1 MKTSDFSRADVRAQ
15 GRRFT
20 VSASR
25 RSRVRIAVA
34 VTAALSTAFA
44 GLPAASAGPDDGKII
59 LTERHIDSPYV
70 VSKDGQFDAR
80 TKYNQI
86 IDGDYQ
92 STTAAFADSALWIG
106 KGWDDE
112 VKTRSKY
119 QITLPDNGDFAFIG
133 EPGETYVQAPSGAT
147 GSNHKP
153 IWYGFGAESDLDVDN
168 VQNGRVALDLISVD
182 GPGDMEQYNYNPN
195 DVFNLARVV
204 GTTQSS
210 SHSISIKPA
219 EHTHLNTL
227 FTKPGRYELQYR
239 VSSRTNDGKFV
250 TSEPRTQVIQ
260 VGGQRPLDTPTES
273 LEDRFNKA
281 PQGDTAAAN
290 YRLTIAPKSEP
301 KADGDDKLSTITF
314 DAGKEGLNGTVTL
327 FVDGYFLT
335 DLAVENGKATWD
347 ELLSP
352 KQSNIQAVF
361 TPDTV
366 VTGESTV
373 QGAGEGAAAVAGAAA
388 PRWISAP
395 LAYSAGE
402 SKETTSAQHA
412 DALPKGNNKRDL
424 RTPEPGTQLASK
436 DVDVRYVSG
445 DGLTDTYYVEAKDP
459 NFQGAFTGGVY
470 NTMKDTEG
478 GYADLPLE
486 GAIVNGKGFVTIDKT
501 YAPREGVLFANIIPH
516 PGYGLS
522 NARGA
527 VAEKF
532 VRGETY
538 EGTVQFGDQP
548 GIADGAPGA
557 SDGVGEQPPA
567 EKPSE
572 SPDVPMDPQTPES
585 PETPKTPGVPENP
598 GAPDGP
604 ALSQQGR
611 GMCVDKHLLD
621 RGHVDI
627 LAKHKGDGFDISL
640 KDDTRLIDKKSV
652 ERPLNDVALVVGD
665 NTKETRRAAHQGA
678 EFDFLGKQDD
688 GFYHLPQTQRPG
700 VIWPGYNTE
709 AINFDEIDGE
719 VSLNLQPRDV
729 PEDATWG
736 TFIDGRL
743 GEAPTVLSDSTKN
756 DHSIE
761 SSFASHT
768 HIHWGFS
775 KPGVYTFDAN
785 YSAKGK
791 DGREMKSE
799 SQEFVITVGNE
810 ALETCKAQKP
820 AAEQESK
827 PEGRPAEPEPAPGKP
842 DGELKPQGPKPVE
855 PEAPKQPEESTKPEA
870 PKDPDAP
877 KDPKPS
883 QPEKPGNGKQPDAP
897 KKPENPAKPQP
908 PKQPEKPEKP
918 GAPESGK
925 KPEAPKDPGKQSAP
939 GSPSPKGFFS
949 NFNPVHLLAPVLGI
963 VFIAR
968 MVALFFELQPQV
980 ANFFAQNM
988 PGLPKW
994 GK

>member
-1 MKTSDFSRADVRAQ
+1 MGFNKKGLLVKTLDFPRADVRAQ

-20 VSASR
+20 VSGSH
-25 RSRVRIAVA
+25 RSRIRIAVA
-34 VTAALSTAFA
+34 VTATLSAAFA
-44 GLPAASAGPDDGKII
+44 GLPVASAGPDDGKLI

-86 IDGDYQ
+86 IDGDYEA
-92 STTAAFADSALWIG
+92 TTAAFADSALWIG

-112 VKTRSKY
+112 AKTRPKY
-119 QITLPDNGDFAFIG
+119 QITLPENGDFAFIG

-168 VQNGRVALDLISVD
+168 VHNGRVALDLISVD

-204 GTTQSS
+204 GTTESS

-227 FTKPGRYELQYR
+227 FTKPGRYELTYR

-260 VGGQRPLDTPTES
+260 VGGQRPLDAPTES

-281 PQGDTAAAN
+281 PQGDAAPAN
-290 YRLTIAPKSEP
+290 YRLSIAPKAEP
-301 KADGDDKLSTITF
+301 KAGGDDKLSTITF

-366 VTGESTV
+366 VAGESTV
-373 QGAGEGAAAVAGAAA
+373 QSAGVSAAAVAGAAA

-395 LAYSAGE
+395 LPYSAGE

-459 NFQGAFTGGVY
+459 TFQGAFTGGVY
-470 NTMKDTEG
+470 STMKDTEG

-486 GAIVNGKGFVTIDKT
+486 GAIVNGKGLVTIDKT
-501 YAPREGVLFANIIPH
+501 YAPREGVLFMNVIPH
-516 PGYGLS
+516 PGYGLA

-527 VAEKF
+527 ITEKF
-532 VRGETY
+532 IRGNSY
-538 EGTVQFGDQP
+538 EGTVHLGDHP
-548 GIADGAPGA
+548 GASESVPGA
-557 SDGVGEQPPA
+557 SDDAGQQAPVD
-567 EKPSE
+567 KPSE
-572 SPDVPMDPQTPES
+572 VPETSEKPEDSVNPES
-585 PETPKTPGVPENP
+585 PEGS
-598 GAPDGP
+598 AP
-604 ALSQQGR
+604 LQHGR
-611 GMCVDKHLLD
+611 GMCVDKKLLD

-627 LAKHKGDGFDISL
+627 LAKHNADGFEISL

-652 ERPLNDVALVVGD
+652 ERSLNDVALVVGD
-665 NTKETRRAAHQGA
+665 NTKQTRRAAHQGA

-688 GFYHLPQTQRPG
+688 GFYHLPQSQRPG

-709 AINFDEIDGE
+709 AIDFNKIDGE
-719 VSLNLQPRDV
+719 VWLNLQPRDV
-729 PEDATWG
+729 PEGATWG
-736 TFIDGRL
+736 TFIDGQL
-743 GEAPTVLSDSTKN
+743 GDLPTVLSDSTKN

-775 KPGVYTFDAN
+775 KPGVYIFDAN
-785 YSAKGK
+785 YSAKSKEGH
-791 DGREMKSE
+791 EWQSE
-799 SQEFVITVGNE
+799 SQELVLTVGDD
-810 ALETCKAQKP
+810 ALETCKMPKSG
-820 AAEQESK
+820 AEQEPKQPEDSTPEAGQENKPEDGPTAPGPGK
-827 PEGRPAEPEPAPGKP
+827 PEGELEAPGTS
-842 DGELKPQGPKPVE
+842 G
-855 PEAPKQPEESTKPEA
+855 APKQPEDSIKPETPKDPEA
-870 PKDPDAP
+870 PKEPETQR
-877 KDPKPS
+877 DPKPS
-883 QPEKPGNGKQPDAP
+883 QPEKPGNGKQPDS
-897 KKPENPAKPQP
+897 QS
-908 PKQPEKPEKP
+908 KP
-918 GAPESGK
+918 GGWSL
-925 KPEAPKDPGKQSAP
+925 QN
-939 GSPSPKGFFS
+939 FFA

-963 VFIAR
+963 VFIVR
-968 MVALFFELQPQV
+968 MIALFFELQPQV
-980 ANFFAQNM
+980 ANYFAHHL
-988 PGLPKW
+988 PGLPRW
-994 GK
+994 GSNGN

>member
-15 GRRFT
+15 GRRLT
-20 VSASR
+20 VPGSR
-25 RSRVRIAVA
+25 RSRIRIAVA

-44 GLPAASAGPDDGKII
+44 GLPAAQAGPDDGKLI

-86 IDGDYQ
+86 VDGDYEA
-92 STTAAFADSALWIG
+92 TTAAFADSALWIG

-112 VKTRSKY
+112 AKTKPKY

-153 IWYGFGAESDLDVDN
+153 IWYGFGAESGLDVSN
-168 VQNGRVALDLISVD
+168 VQNGRVALDLIGID

-227 FTKPGRYELQYR
+227 FTKPGRYELTYR
-239 VSSRTNDGKFV
+239 VSSRTNDGKFI

-273 LEDRFNKA
+273 VEDRFKKA
-281 PQGDTAAAN
+281 PQGGAAAAN

-301 KADGDDKLSTITF
+301 KAGGDDKLSTITF

-366 VTGESTV
+366 AAGESTV
-373 QGAGEGAAAVAGAAA
+373 QGAGEGAAAAAGAA

-395 LAYSAGE
+395 LPYSAGE

-424 RTPEPGTQLASK
+424 RTPEPGTQLTSK

-459 NFQGAFTGGVY
+459 TFQGAFTGGVY
-470 NTMKDTEG
+470 STMKDTEG

-501 YAPREGVLFANIIPH
+501 YAPREGVLFMNVIPH
-516 PGYGLS
+516 PGYGIA

-527 VAEKF
+527 ITEKF
-532 VRGETY
+532 IRGNSY
-538 EGTVQFGDQP
+538 EGTVHFGESP
-548 GIADGAPGA
+548 GVPESVPGA
-557 SDGVGEQPPA
+557 SDDAGQQPPA
-567 EKPSE
+567 DKPSE
-572 SPDVPMDPQTPES
+572 VPNPPES
-585 PETPKTPGVPENP
+585 SENPGVPEGQTP
-598 GAPDGP
+598 
-604 ALSQQGR
+604 SQQGR
-611 GMCVDKHLLD
+611 GVCVGKKLLD

-627 LAKHKGDGFDISL
+627 LAKHNADGFDISL

-652 ERPLNDVALVVGD
+652 ERALNEVALVVGD

-709 AINFDEIDGE
+709 AIDFNKIDGD

-729 PEDATWG
+729 PEGATWG

-775 KPGVYTFDAN
+775 KPGVYIFDAN

-791 DGREMKSE
+791 DGREVKSE
-799 SQEFVITVGNE
+799 SQEFVITVGKD
-810 ALETCKAQKP
+810 AKETCTA
-820 AAEQESK
+820 
-827 PEGRPAEPEPAPGKP
+827 
-842 DGELKPQGPKPVE
+842 PKPGAGQE
-855 PEAPKQPEESTKPEA
+855 PNQPEVPGNPDAPKQPEESIKPEA
-870 PKDPDAP
+870 PKDPETP
-877 KDPKPS
+877 KDPKPG
-883 QPEKPGNGKQPDAP
+883 QPE
-897 KKPENPAKPQP
+897 KPQP
-908 PKQPEKPEKP
+908 PKQPETPKKPE
-918 GAPESGK
+918 
-925 KPEAPKDPGKQSAP
+925 KPEAPKKPGNQSKP
-939 GSPSPKGFFS
+939 GGWSPQNFFS

-980 ANFFAQNM
+980 ANFFAQGI

>member
-1 MKTSDFSRADVRAQ
+1 MKISDFSRADVRAQ

-20 VSASR
+20 VSALR

-112 VKTRSKY
+112 AKTRSKY

-204 GTTQSS
+204 GTTESS

-301 KADGDDKLSTITF
+301 KAGGDDKLSTITF

-412 DALPKGNNKRDL
+412 DALPRGNNKRDL
-424 RTPEPGTQLASK
+424 RTPEPGTQLTSK

-459 NFQGAFTGGVY
+459 TFQGAFTGGIY
-470 NTMKDTEG
+470 STMKDTEG
-478 GYADLPLE
+478 GYAVLPLE

-501 YAPREGVLFANIIPH
+501 YAPREGVLFMNVIPH
-516 PGYGLS
+516 PGYGLA

-527 VAEKF
+527 ITEKF
-532 VRGETY
+532 IRGNSY
-538 EGTVQFGDQP
+538 EGTVHFGDLP
-548 GIADGAPGA
+548 GAPESVPGA
-557 SDGVGEQPPA
+557 SDDAGQQPPVDVD
-567 EKPSE
+567 KPSE
-572 SPDVPMDPQTPES
+572 VPHTPENAEDS
-585 PETPKTPGVPENP
+585 EKPGEAEDPML
-598 GAPDGP
+598 A
-604 ALSQQGR
+604 QQGR
-611 GMCVDKHLLD
+611 GVCVGKKLLD

-627 LAKHKGDGFDISL
+627 LAKHKADGFEISL

-665 NTKETRRAAHQGA
+665 NTKQTRRAAHQGTD
-678 EFDFLGKQDD
+678 FDFLGKQDD
-688 GFYHLPQTQRPG
+688 GFYHLPQSQRPG

-709 AINFDEIDGE
+709 AIDFNKIDGE

-729 PEDATWG
+729 PEGATWG
-736 TFIDGRL
+736 TFIDGQL
-743 GEAPTVLSDSTKN
+743 GELPTVLSDSTKN

-785 YSAKGK
+785 YSAKSKEGH
-791 DGREMKSE
+791 EWQSE
-799 SQEFVITVGNE
+799 SQELVVTVGDD
-810 ALETCKAQKP
+810 ALETCKMPKP
-820 AAEQESK
+820 GVEQE
-827 PEGRPAEPEPAPGKP
+827 
-842 DGELKPQGPKPVE
+842 PKPVE
-855 PEAPKQPEESTKPEA
+855 PEVPKEPDAPKQPEESAKPEA
-870 PKDPDAP
+870 PKDPETP

-883 QPEKPGNGKQPDAP
+883 QPEKPQPPKQPETP
-897 KKPENPAKPQP
+897 KKPEKPQP
-908 PKQPEKPEKP
+908 PKQ
-918 GAPESGK
+918 S
-925 KPEAPKDPGKQSAP
+925 DNQSTP

-968 MVALFFELQPQV
+968 MVALFMELQPQV

>member
-20 VSASR
+20 GPGSR
-25 RSRVRIAVA
+25 RSRIRLAVA

-44 GLPAASAGPDDGKII
+44 GLPAASAGPDDGKLI

-86 IDGDYQ
+86 VDGDYEA
-92 STTAAFADSALWIG
+92 TTAAFADSALWIG

-112 VKTRSKY
+112 AKTKPKY

-153 IWYGFGAESDLDVDN
+153 IWYGFGAESGLDVSN
-168 VQNGRVALDLISVD
+168 VQNGRVALDLIGID

-227 FTKPGRYELQYR
+227 FTKPGRYELTYR

-281 PQGDTAAAN
+281 PQGDAAAAN

-301 KADGDDKLSTITF
+301 KAGGDDKLSTITF

-366 VTGESTV
+366 VAGESTV
-373 QGAGEGAAAVAGAAA
+373 QGAGEGAADVVGTA

-395 LAYSAGE
+395 LPYSAGE

-424 RTPEPGTQLASK
+424 RTPEPGTQLTSK

-459 NFQGAFTGGVY
+459 TFQGAFTGGVY
-470 NTMKDTEG
+470 STMKDTEG

-501 YAPREGVLFANIIPH
+501 YAPREGVLFMNVIPH
-516 PGYGLS
+516 PGYGLA

-527 VAEKF
+527 ITEKF
-532 VRGETY
+532 IRGNSY
-538 EGTVQFGDQP
+538 EGTVHFGESP
-548 GIADGAPGA
+548 GVPESVPGA
-557 SDGVGEQPPA
+557 SDDAGQQPPA

-572 SPDVPMDPQTPES
+572 SPETPEAPGA
-585 PETPKTPGVPENP
+585 PENPGVPENQTP
-598 GAPDGP
+598 
-604 ALSQQGR
+604 SQQGR
-611 GMCVDKHLLD
+611 GVCVGKKLLD

-627 LAKHKGDGFDISL
+627 LAKHNADGFDISL

-652 ERPLNDVALVVGD
+652 ERALNEVALVVGD

-709 AINFDEIDGE
+709 AIDFNKIDGD

-729 PEDATWG
+729 PEGATWG

-775 KPGVYTFDAN
+775 KPGVYIFDAN
-785 YSAKGK
+785 YSAKAK

-799 SQEFVITVGNE
+799 SQEFVITVGKD
-810 ALETCKAQKP
+810 AKETCTAPKP
-820 AAEQESK
+820 GAGQENK
-827 PEGRPAEPEPAPGKP
+827 PENGSDEPAPGKP
-842 DGELKPQGPKPVE
+842 EGELKPQAPKPGE
-855 PEAPKQPEESTKPEA
+855 PE
-870 PKDPDAP
+870 AP

-883 QPEKPGNGKQPDAP
+883 QPEKP
-897 KKPENPAKPQP
+897 QP
-908 PKQPEKPEKP
+908 PKQPETPKKPE
-918 GAPESGK
+918 
-925 KPEAPKDPGKQSAP
+925 KPEAPKKPGNQSKP
-939 GSPSPKGFFS
+939 GGWSPQDFFS

-968 MVALFFELQPQV
+968 MVALFMELQPQV
-980 ANFFAQNM
+980 ANFFAQGV

>member
-15 GRRFT
+15 GRRLT
-20 VSASR
+20 VPGSR
-25 RSRVRIAVA
+25 RSRIRIAVA

-44 GLPAASAGPDDGKII
+44 GLPAAQAGPDDGKLI

-86 IDGDYQ
+86 VDGDYEA
-92 STTAAFADSALWIG
+92 TTAAFADSALWIG

-112 VKTRSKY
+112 AKTKPKY

-153 IWYGFGAESDLDVDN
+153 IWYGFGAESGLDVSN
-168 VQNGRVALDLISVD
+168 VQNGRVALDLIGID

-227 FTKPGRYELQYR
+227 FTKPGRYELTYR
-239 VSSRTNDGKFV
+239 VSSRTNDGKFI

-273 LEDRFNKA
+273 VEDRFKKA
-281 PQGDTAAAN
+281 PQGDAAAAN

-301 KADGDDKLSTITF
+301 KAGGDDKLSTITF

-352 KQSNIQAVF
+352 KQSSIQAVF

-366 VTGESTV
+366 AAGESTD
-373 QGAGEGAAAVAGAAA
+373 QGAGEGAAAAAGAA

-395 LAYSAGE
+395 LPYSAGE

-424 RTPEPGTQLASK
+424 RTPEPGTQLTSK

-459 NFQGAFTGGVY
+459 TFQGAFTGGVY
-470 NTMKDTEG
+470 STMKDTEG

-501 YAPREGVLFANIIPH
+501 YAPREGVLFMNVIPH
-516 PGYGLS
+516 PGYGIA

-527 VAEKF
+527 ITEKF
-532 VRGETY
+532 IRGNSY
-538 EGTVQFGDQP
+538 EGTVHFGESP
-548 GIADGAPGA
+548 GVPESVPGA
-557 SDGVGEQPPA
+557 SDDAGQQPPA
-567 EKPSE
+567 DKPSE
-572 SPDVPMDPQTPES
+572 VPNPPES
-585 PETPKTPGVPENP
+585 SENPGVPEGQTP
-598 GAPDGP
+598 
-604 ALSQQGR
+604 SQQGR
-611 GMCVDKHLLD
+611 GVCVGKKLLD

-627 LAKHKGDGFDISL
+627 LAKHNADGFDISL

-652 ERPLNDVALVVGD
+652 ERALNEVALVVGD

-709 AINFDEIDGE
+709 AIDFNKIDGD

-729 PEDATWG
+729 PEGATWG

-775 KPGVYTFDAN
+775 KPGVYIFDAN

-791 DGREMKSE
+791 DGREVKSE
-799 SQEFVITVGNE
+799 SQEFVITVGKD
-810 ALETCKAQKP
+810 AKETCTA
-820 AAEQESK
+820 
-827 PEGRPAEPEPAPGKP
+827 
-842 DGELKPQGPKPVE
+842 PKPGAGQE
-855 PEAPKQPEESTKPEA
+855 PNQPEVPGNPDAPKQPEESIKPEA
-870 PKDPDAP
+870 PKDPETP
-877 KDPKPS
+877 KDPKPG
-883 QPEKPGNGKQPDAP
+883 QPE
-897 KKPENPAKPQP
+897 KPQP
-908 PKQPEKPEKP
+908 PKQPETPKKPE
-918 GAPESGK
+918 
-925 KPEAPKDPGKQSAP
+925 KPEAPKKPGNQSKP
-939 GSPSPKGFFS
+939 GGWSPQNFFS

-980 ANFFAQNM
+980 ANFFAQGI

>member
-1 MKTSDFSRADVRAQ
+1 MKISDFSHADVRAQ

-20 VSASR
+20 VPGSR
-25 RSRVRIAVA
+25 RSRIRLAVA

-44 GLPAASAGPDDGKII
+44 GLPAASAGPDDGKLI

-86 IDGDYQ
+86 VDGDYEA
-92 STTAAFADSALWIG
+92 TTAAFADSALWIG
-106 KGWDDE
+106 KGWDDGA
-112 VKTRSKY
+112 KTKPKY

-153 IWYGFGAESDLDVDN
+153 IWYGFGAESGLDVSN
-168 VQNGRVALDLISVD
+168 VQNGRVALDLIGID

-227 FTKPGRYELQYR
+227 FTKPGRYELTYR

-250 TSEPRTQVIQ
+250 ASEPRTQVIQ

-273 LEDRFNKA
+273 LEDRFKKA
-281 PQGDTAAAN
+281 PQGDAAAAN

-301 KADGDDKLSTITF
+301 KAGGDDKLSTITF

-361 TPDTV
+361 TPDAV
-366 VTGESTV
+366 VAGESTV
-373 QGAGEGAAAVAGAAA
+373 QGAGEGAAAVAGAVA

-395 LAYSAGE
+395 LPYSAGE

-424 RTPEPGTQLASK
+424 RTPEPGTQLTSK

-459 NFQGAFTGGVY
+459 TFQGAFTGGVY
-470 NTMKDTEG
+470 STMKDTEG

-486 GAIVNGKGFVTIDKT
+486 GAIVNGKGFVTIDRT
-501 YAPREGVLFANIIPH
+501 YAPREGVLFMNVIPH
-516 PGYGLS
+516 PGYGLA

-527 VAEKF
+527 ITEKF
-532 VRGETY
+532 IRGNSY
-538 EGTVQFGDQP
+538 EGTVHFGESP
-548 GIADGAPGA
+548 GVPESVPGA
-557 SDGVGEQPPA
+557 SDDAGQPPA

-572 SPDVPMDPQTPES
+572 SPETPEAPGA
-585 PETPKTPGVPENP
+585 PENPGVPEDQTP
-598 GAPDGP
+598 
-604 ALSQQGR
+604 SQQGR
-611 GMCVDKHLLD
+611 GVCVGKKLLD

-627 LAKHKGDGFDISL
+627 LAKHNADGFDISL

-652 ERPLNDVALVVGD
+652 ERALNEVALVVGD

-709 AINFDEIDGE
+709 AIDFNKIDGD

-729 PEDATWG
+729 PEGATWG

-775 KPGVYTFDAN
+775 KPGVYIFDAN

-799 SQEFVITVGNE
+799 SQEFVITVGKD
-810 ALETCKAQKP
+810 AKETCTAP
-820 AAEQESK
+820 NPGAGQENK
-827 PEGRPAEPEPAPGKP
+827 PENGSDEPAPGKP
-842 DGELKPQGPKPVE
+842 EGEPKPQAPKPGE
-855 PEAPKQPEESTKPEA
+855 PEA
-870 PKDPDAP
+870 PKDPETP

-883 QPEKPGNGKQPDAP
+883 QPEKPQPPKQPETP
-897 KKPENPAKPQP
+897 KKPENPET
-908 PKQPEKPEKP
+908 PKKP
-918 GAPESGK
+918 GNQS
-925 KPEAPKDPGKQSAP
+925 KPGGWLPQN
-939 GSPSPKGFFS
+939 FFS

-980 ANFFAQNM
+980 ANFFAQGI

-994 GK
+994 RK

>member
-20 VSASR
+20 VSGSR
-25 RSRVRIAVA
+25 RSRIRIAVA

-44 GLPAASAGPDDGKII
+44 GLPAASAGPDDGKLI

-70 VSKDGQFDAR
+70 VSDKAGHYDVRSKYSAR
-80 TKYNQI
+80 VE
-86 IDGDYQ
+86 GDFKK
-92 STTAAFADSALWIG
+92 TTAAFADSALWIG

-112 VKTRSKY
+112 AKTRSKY
-119 QITLPDNGDFAFIG
+119 QVTLPENGDFAFIG

-204 GTTQSS
+204 GTTESS

-227 FTKPGRYELQYR
+227 FTKPGRYELKYR
-239 VSSRTNDGKFV
+239 VSSRTSDGKFV

-281 PQGDTAAAN
+281 PQGDAAAAN

-301 KADGDDKLSTITF
+301 KAGGDDKLSTITF
-314 DAGKEGLNGTVTL
+314 DAGNEGLNGTVTL

-373 QGAGEGAAAVAGAAA
+373 QDAGEGAAAVAGAAA

-395 LAYSAGE
+395 LLYSAGE

-424 RTPEPGTQLASK
+424 RTPEPGTQLTSK

-459 NFQGAFTGGVY
+459 TFQGAFTGGVY
-470 NTMKDTEG
+470 STMKDAEG
-478 GYADLPLE
+478 GHAVLPLE

-501 YAPREGVLFANIIPH
+501 YAPREGVLFMNVIPH
-516 PGYGLS
+516 PGYGLA

-527 VAEKF
+527 ITEKF
-532 VRGETY
+532 IRGNSY
-538 EGTVQFGDQP
+538 EGTVHFGDLP
-548 GIADGAPGA
+548 GAPESAPGA
-557 SDGVGEQPPA
+557 SDDAGQQPPVD
-567 EKPSE
+567 KPSE
-572 SPDVPMDPQTPES
+572 VPQP
-585 PETPKTPGVPENP
+585 PENSENPKKP
-598 GAPDGP
+598 GEAEDPM
-604 ALSQQGR
+604 LSQQGR
-611 GMCVDKHLLD
+611 GVCVGKKLLD

-627 LAKHKGDGFDISL
+627 LAKHKADGFEISL

-665 NTKETRRAAHQGA
+665 NTKQTRREAHQGA

-688 GFYHLPQTQRPG
+688 GFYHLPQSQRPG

-709 AINFDEIDGE
+709 AIDFNKIDGD

-729 PEDATWG
+729 PEGATWG
-736 TFIDGRL
+736 TFIDGQL
-743 GEAPTVLSDSTKN
+743 GELPKVLSDSTKN
-756 DHSIE
+756 DYSIE

-768 HIHWGFS
+768 HIHWAFS

-785 YSAKGK
+785 YSAKSKEGH
-791 DGREMKSE
+791 EWQSE

-810 ALETCKAQKP
+810 ALETCKAPKP
-820 AAEQESK
+820 DKPDESK
-827 PEGRPAEPEPAPGKP
+827 
-842 DGELKPQGPKPVE
+842 
-855 PEAPKQPEESTKPEA
+855 KPEA
-870 PKDPDAP
+870 PKDP
-877 KDPKPS
+877 
-883 QPEKPGNGKQPDAP
+883 KPGKPAP
-897 KKPENPAKPQP
+897 G
-908 PKQPEKPEKP
+908 KPEKP
-918 GAPESGK
+918 GAPEGGK
-925 KPEAPKDPGKQSAP
+925 KPEPPKDLDKQSTP
-939 GSPSPKGFFS
+939 GSSSPQGFFS

-963 VFIAR
+963 AFIAR

>member
-1 MKTSDFSRADVRAQ
+1 VDGAYKAA
-15 GRRFT
+15 
-20 VSASR
+20 
-25 RSRVRIAVA
+25 
-34 VTAALSTAFA
+34 TAAL
-44 GLPAASAGPDDGKII
+44 
-59 LTERHIDSPYV
+59 
-70 VSKDGQFDAR
+70 
-80 TKYNQI
+80 
-86 IDGDYQ
+86 
-92 STTAAFADSALWIG
+92 ADSALWIG

-112 VKTRSKY
+112 AKTKPKY

-153 IWYGFGAESDLDVDN
+153 IWYGFGAESGLDVSN
-168 VQNGRVALDLISVD
+168 VQNGRVALDLIGID

-227 FTKPGRYELQYR
+227 FTKPGRYELTYR
-239 VSSRTNDGKFV
+239 VSSRTNDGKFI

-273 LEDRFNKA
+273 LEDRFKKA
-281 PQGDTAAAN
+281 PQGDAAAAN

-301 KADGDDKLSTITF
+301 KAGGDDKLSTITF

-366 VTGESTV
+366 VAGESTV
-373 QGAGEGAAAVAGAAA
+373 QGAGEGAAAVAGTA

-395 LAYSAGE
+395 LPYSAGE

-424 RTPEPGTQLASK
+424 RTPEPGTQLTSK

-459 NFQGAFTGGVY
+459 TFQGAFTGGVY
-470 NTMKDTEG
+470 STMKDTEG

-501 YAPREGVLFANIIPH
+501 YAPREGVLFMNVIPH
-516 PGYGLS
+516 PGYGLA

-527 VAEKF
+527 ITEKF
-532 VRGETY
+532 IRGNSY
-538 EGTVQFGDQP
+538 EGTVHFGESP
-548 GIADGAPGA
+548 GVPESVPGA
-557 SDGVGEQPPA
+557 SDDAGQQPPA
-567 EKPSE
+567 DKPSE
-572 SPDVPMDPQTPES
+572 APNPPES
-585 PETPKTPGVPENP
+585 SENPGVPEGQTP
-598 GAPDGP
+598 
-604 ALSQQGR
+604 SQQGR
-611 GMCVDKHLLD
+611 GVCVGKKLLD

-627 LAKHKGDGFDISL
+627 LAKHNADGFDISL

-652 ERPLNDVALVVGD
+652 ERALNEVALVVGD
-665 NTKETRRAAHQGA
+665 NTKETRRAAHQGV

-709 AINFDEIDGE
+709 AIDFNKIDGE

-729 PEDATWG
+729 PEGATWG

-761 SSFASHT
+761 STFASHT

-775 KPGVYTFDAN
+775 KPGVYIFDAN

-791 DGREMKSE
+791 DGHEMKSE
-799 SQEFVITVGNE
+799 SQEFVITVGKDAKE
-810 ALETCKAQKP
+810 ACTA
-820 AAEQESK
+820 
-827 PEGRPAEPEPAPGKP
+827 
-842 DGELKPQGPKPVE
+842 PKPGTGQE
-855 PEAPKQPEESTKPEA
+855 PNQPEVPGNPDAPKQPEESIKPEA
-870 PKDPDAP
+870 PKDPETP
-877 KDPKPS
+877 KDPKPG
-883 QPEKPGNGKQPDAP
+883 QPE
-897 KKPENPAKPQP
+897 KPQP
-908 PKQPEKPEKP
+908 PKQPETPKKPE
-918 GAPESGK
+918 
-925 KPEAPKDPGKQSAP
+925 KPEAPKKPGNQSKP
-939 GSPSPKGFFS
+939 GGWSPQNFFS

-980 ANFFAQNM
+980 ANFFAQGI

>member
-15 GRRFT
+15 GRRLT
-20 VSASR
+20 VPGSR
-25 RSRVRIAVA
+25 RSRIRIAVA

-44 GLPAASAGPDDGKII
+44 GLPAAQAGPDDGKLI

-86 IDGDYQ
+86 VDGDYEA
-92 STTAAFADSALWIG
+92 TTAAFADSALWIG

-112 VKTRSKY
+112 AKTKPKY

-153 IWYGFGAESDLDVDN
+153 IWYGFGAESGLDVSN
-168 VQNGRVALDLISVD
+168 VQNGRVALDLIGID

-227 FTKPGRYELQYR
+227 FTKPGRYELTYR
-239 VSSRTNDGKFV
+239 VSSRTNDGKFI

-273 LEDRFNKA
+273 LEDRFKKA
-281 PQGDTAAAN
+281 PQGDAAAAN

-301 KADGDDKLSTITF
+301 KAGGDDKLSTITF

-366 VTGESTV
+366 AAGESTV
-373 QGAGEGAAAVAGAAA
+373 QGAGEGAAAAAGAA

-395 LAYSAGE
+395 LPYSAGE

-424 RTPEPGTQLASK
+424 RTPEPGTQLTSK
-436 DVDVRYVSG
+436 YVDVRYVSG

-459 NFQGAFTGGVY
+459 TFQGAFTGGVY
-470 NTMKDTEG
+470 STMKDTEG

-501 YAPREGVLFANIIPH
+501 YAPREGVLFMNVIPH
-516 PGYGLS
+516 PGYGIA

-527 VAEKF
+527 ITEKF
-532 VRGETY
+532 IRGNSY
-538 EGTVQFGDQP
+538 EGTVHFGESP
-548 GIADGAPGA
+548 GVPESVPGA
-557 SDGVGEQPPA
+557 SDDAGQQPPA
-567 EKPSE
+567 DKPSE
-572 SPDVPMDPQTPES
+572 VPNPPES
-585 PETPKTPGVPENP
+585 SENPGVPEGQTP
-598 GAPDGP
+598 
-604 ALSQQGR
+604 SQQGR
-611 GMCVDKHLLD
+611 GVCVGKKLLD

-627 LAKHKGDGFDISL
+627 LAKHNADGFDISL

-652 ERPLNDVALVVGD
+652 ERALNEVALVVGD

-709 AINFDEIDGE
+709 AIDFNKIDGD

-729 PEDATWG
+729 PEGATWG

-775 KPGVYTFDAN
+775 KPGVYIFDAN

-791 DGREMKSE
+791 DGREVKSE
-799 SQEFVITVGNE
+799 SQEFVITVGKD
-810 ALETCKAQKP
+810 AKETCTA
-820 AAEQESK
+820 
-827 PEGRPAEPEPAPGKP
+827 
-842 DGELKPQGPKPVE
+842 PKPGAGQE
-855 PEAPKQPEESTKPEA
+855 PNQPEVPGNPDAPKQPEESIKPEA
-870 PKDPDAP
+870 PKDPETP
-877 KDPKPS
+877 KDPKPG
-883 QPEKPGNGKQPDAP
+883 QPE
-897 KKPENPAKPQP
+897 KPQP
-908 PKQPEKPEKP
+908 PKQPETPKKPE
-918 GAPESGK
+918 
-925 KPEAPKDPGKQSAP
+925 KPEAPKKPGNQSKP
-939 GSPSPKGFFS
+939 GGWSPQNFFS

-980 ANFFAQNM
+980 ANFFAQGI

>member
-1 MKTSDFSRADVRAQ
+1 MKTSDFSHADVRAQ

-20 VSASR
+20 VPGSR
-25 RSRVRIAVA
+25 RSRIRLAVA

-112 VKTRSKY
+112 AKTRSKY

-204 GTTQSS
+204 GTTESS

-227 FTKPGRYELQYR
+227 FTKPGRYELKYR

-250 TSEPRTQVIQ
+250 TSEPRNQVIQ

-273 LEDRFNKA
+273 LEDRFKKA
-281 PQGDTAAAN
+281 PQGDAAAAN

-301 KADGDDKLSTITF
+301 KAGGDDKLSTITF

-361 TPDTV
+361 TPDAV
-366 VTGESTV
+366 GAGESTV
-373 QGAGEGAAAVAGAAA
+373 QGAGEGAAAVAGAVA

-395 LAYSAGE
+395 LPYSSGE

-424 RTPEPGTQLASK
+424 RTPEPGTQLTSK

-459 NFQGAFTGGVY
+459 TFQGAFTGGIY
-470 NTMKDTEG
+470 STMQDAEG

-501 YAPREGVLFANIIPH
+501 YAPREGVLFINVIPH
-516 PGYGLS
+516 PGYGLA

-527 VAEKF
+527 ITEKF
-532 VRGETY
+532 IRGNSY
-538 EGTVQFGDQP
+538 EGTVHFGDLP
-548 GIADGAPGA
+548 GTPESVPGA
-557 SDGVGEQPPA
+557 SDDAGQQPPVDKPA
-567 EKPSE
+567 EVPHTPENSENPEKPGE
-572 SPDVPMDPQTPES
+572 AEDPML
-585 PETPKTPGVPENP
+585 
-598 GAPDGP
+598 A
-604 ALSQQGR
+604 QQGR
-611 GMCVDKHLLD
+611 GVCVGKKLLD

-627 LAKHKGDGFDISL
+627 LAKHKADGFEISL

-665 NTKETRRAAHQGA
+665 NTKQTRRAAHQGTD
-678 EFDFLGKQDD
+678 FDFLGKQDD
-688 GFYHLPQTQRPG
+688 GFYHLPQSQRPG

-709 AINFDEIDGE
+709 AIDFNKIDGE

-729 PEDATWG
+729 PEGATWG
-736 TFIDGRL
+736 TFIDGQL
-743 GEAPTVLSDSTKN
+743 GELPTVLSDSTKN

-785 YSAKGK
+785 YSAKSKEGH
-791 DGREMKSE
+791 EWQSE
-799 SQEFVITVGNE
+799 SQELVVTVGDD
-810 ALETCKAQKP
+810 ALETCKMPKP
-820 AAEQESK
+820 GAEQE
-827 PEGRPAEPEPAPGKP
+827 
-842 DGELKPQGPKPVE
+842 PKPVE
-855 PEAPKQPEESTKPEA
+855 PEAPKEPDAPKQPEESAKPEA
-870 PKDPDAP
+870 PKDPEPGKPAPGKPAGEPKPQVPKPVEPEVPKDPETP

-883 QPEKPGNGKQPDAP
+883 QPD
-897 KKPENPAKPQP
+897 KPQP
-908 PKQPEKPEKP
+908 PKQPEKQPDNQSKP
-918 GAPESGK
+918 GGWSL
-925 KPEAPKDPGKQSAP
+925 QN
-939 GSPSPKGFFS
+939 FFS

-963 VFIAR
+963 AFIAR

>member
-15 GRRFT
+15 GRRLT
-20 VSASR
+20 VPGSR
-25 RSRVRIAVA
+25 RSRIRIAVA

-44 GLPAASAGPDDGKII
+44 GLPAAQAGPDDGKLI

-86 IDGDYQ
+86 VDGDYEA
-92 STTAAFADSALWIG
+92 TTAAFADSALWIG

-112 VKTRSKY
+112 AKTKPKY

-153 IWYGFGAESDLDVDN
+153 IWYGFGAESGLDVSN
-168 VQNGRVALDLISVD
+168 VQNGRVALDLIGID

-227 FTKPGRYELQYR
+227 FTKPGRYELTYR
-239 VSSRTNDGKFV
+239 VSSRTNDGKFI

-273 LEDRFNKA
+273 LEDRFKKA
-281 PQGDTAAAN
+281 PQGDAAAAN

-301 KADGDDKLSTITF
+301 KAGGDDKLSTITF

-366 VTGESTV
+366 AAGESTV
-373 QGAGEGAAAVAGAAA
+373 QGAGEGAAAAAGAA

-395 LAYSAGE
+395 LPYSAGE

-424 RTPEPGTQLASK
+424 RTPEPGTQLTSK

-459 NFQGAFTGGVY
+459 TFQGAFTGGVY
-470 NTMKDTEG
+470 STMKDTEG

-501 YAPREGVLFANIIPH
+501 YAPREGVLFMNVIPH
-516 PGYGLS
+516 PGYGIA

-527 VAEKF
+527 ITEKF
-532 VRGETY
+532 IRGNSY
-538 EGTVQFGDQP
+538 EGTVHFGESP
-548 GIADGAPGA
+548 GVPESVPGA
-557 SDGVGEQPPA
+557 SDDAGQQPPA
-567 EKPSE
+567 DKPSE
-572 SPDVPMDPQTPES
+572 VPNPPES
-585 PETPKTPGVPENP
+585 SENPGVPEGQTP
-598 GAPDGP
+598 
-604 ALSQQGR
+604 SQQGR
-611 GMCVDKHLLD
+611 GVCVGKKLLD

-627 LAKHKGDGFDISL
+627 LAKHNADGFDISL

-652 ERPLNDVALVVGD
+652 ERALNEVALVVGD

-709 AINFDEIDGE
+709 AIDFNKIDGD

-729 PEDATWG
+729 PEGATWG

-775 KPGVYTFDAN
+775 KPGVYIFDAN

-791 DGREMKSE
+791 DGREVKSE
-799 SQEFVITVGNE
+799 SQEFVITVGKD
-810 ALETCKAQKP
+810 AKETCTA
-820 AAEQESK
+820 
-827 PEGRPAEPEPAPGKP
+827 
-842 DGELKPQGPKPVE
+842 PKPGAGQE
-855 PEAPKQPEESTKPEA
+855 PNQPEVPGNPDAPKQPEESIKPEA
-870 PKDPDAP
+870 PKDPETP
-877 KDPKPS
+877 KDPKPG
-883 QPEKPGNGKQPDAP
+883 QPE
-897 KKPENPAKPQP
+897 KPQP
-908 PKQPEKPEKP
+908 PKQPETPKKPE
-918 GAPESGK
+918 
-925 KPEAPKDPGKQSAP
+925 KPEAPKKPGNQSKP
-939 GSPSPKGFFS
+939 GGWSPQNFFS

-980 ANFFAQNM
+980 ANFFAQGI

>member
-20 VSASR
+20 VPGSR
-25 RSRVRIAVA
+25 RSRIRIAVA

-44 GLPAASAGPDDGKII
+44 GLPAAQAGPDDGRLI

-86 IDGDYQ
+86 VDGDYEA
-92 STTAAFADSALWIG
+92 TTAAFADSALWIG

-112 VKTRSKY
+112 AKTKPKY

-153 IWYGFGAESDLDVDN
+153 IWYGFGAESGLDVSN
-168 VQNGRVALDLISVD
+168 VQNGRVALDLIGID

-227 FTKPGRYELQYR
+227 FTKPGRYELTYR
-239 VSSRTNDGKFV
+239 VSSRTNDGKFI

-273 LEDRFNKA
+273 LEDRFKKA
-281 PQGDTAAAN
+281 PQGDAAAAN

-301 KADGDDKLSTITF
+301 KAGGDDKLSTITF

-366 VTGESTV
+366 VAGESTV
-373 QGAGEGAAAVAGAAA
+373 QGAGEGAAAVAGTA

-395 LAYSAGE
+395 LPYSAGE

-424 RTPEPGTQLASK
+424 RTPEPGTQLTSK

-459 NFQGAFTGGVY
+459 TFQGAFTGGVY
-470 NTMKDTEG
+470 STMKDTEG

-501 YAPREGVLFANIIPH
+501 YAPREGVLFMNVIPH
-516 PGYGLS
+516 PGYGLA

-527 VAEKF
+527 ITEKF
-532 VRGETY
+532 IRGNSY
-538 EGTVQFGDQP
+538 EGTVHFGESP
-548 GIADGAPGA
+548 GVPESVPGA
-557 SDGVGEQPPA
+557 SDDAGQQPPA
-567 EKPSE
+567 DKPSE
-572 SPDVPMDPQTPES
+572 APNPPES
-585 PETPKTPGVPENP
+585 SENPGVPEGQTP
-598 GAPDGP
+598 
-604 ALSQQGR
+604 SQQGR
-611 GMCVDKHLLD
+611 GVCVGKKLLD

-627 LAKHKGDGFDISL
+627 LAKHNADGFDISL

-652 ERPLNDVALVVGD
+652 ERALNEVALVVGD
-665 NTKETRRAAHQGA
+665 NTKETRRAAHQGV

-709 AINFDEIDGE
+709 AIDFNKIDGE

-729 PEDATWG
+729 PEGATWG

-761 SSFASHT
+761 STFASHT

-775 KPGVYTFDAN
+775 KPGVYIFDAN

-791 DGREMKSE
+791 DGHEMKSE
-799 SQEFVITVGNE
+799 SQEFVITVGKDAKE
-810 ALETCKAQKP
+810 ACTA
-820 AAEQESK
+820 
-827 PEGRPAEPEPAPGKP
+827 
-842 DGELKPQGPKPVE
+842 PKPGAGQE
-855 PEAPKQPEESTKPEA
+855 PNQPEVPGNPDAPKQPEESIKPEA
-870 PKDPDAP
+870 PKDPETP
-877 KDPKPS
+877 KDPKPG
-883 QPEKPGNGKQPDAP
+883 QPE
-897 KKPENPAKPQP
+897 KPQP
-908 PKQPEKPEKP
+908 PKQPETPKKPE
-918 GAPESGK
+918 
-925 KPEAPKDPGKQSAP
+925 KPEAPKKPGNQSKP
-939 GSPSPKGFFS
+939 GGWSPQNFFS

-980 ANFFAQNM
+980 ANFFAQGI

>member
-20 VSASR
+20 VPGSR
-25 RSRVRIAVA
+25 RSRIRIAVA

-44 GLPAASAGPDDGKII
+44 SLPAAQAGPDDGKLI

-86 IDGDYQ
+86 VDGDYEA
-92 STTAAFADSALWIG
+92 TTAAFADSALWIG

-112 VKTRSKY
+112 AKTKPKY

-153 IWYGFGAESDLDVDN
+153 IWYGFGAESGLDVSN
-168 VQNGRVALDLISVD
+168 VQNGRVALDLIGID

-227 FTKPGRYELQYR
+227 FTKPGRYELTYR
-239 VSSRTNDGKFV
+239 VSSRTNDGKFI

-273 LEDRFNKA
+273 VEDRFKKA
-281 PQGDTAAAN
+281 PQGDAAAAN

-301 KADGDDKLSTITF
+301 KAGGDDKLSTITF

-366 VTGESTV
+366 VAGESTV
-373 QGAGEGAAAVAGAAA
+373 QGAGEGAAAVAGTA

-395 LAYSAGE
+395 LPYSAGE

-424 RTPEPGTQLASK
+424 RTPEPGTQLTSK

-459 NFQGAFTGGVY
+459 TFQGAFTGGVY
-470 NTMKDTEG
+470 STMKDTEG

-501 YAPREGVLFANIIPH
+501 YAPREGVLFMNVIPH
-516 PGYGLS
+516 PGYGIA

-527 VAEKF
+527 ITEKF
-532 VRGETY
+532 IRGNSY
-538 EGTVQFGDQP
+538 EGTVHFGESP
-548 GIADGAPGA
+548 GVPESVPGA
-557 SDGVGEQPPA
+557 SDDAGQQPPA
-567 EKPSE
+567 DKPSE
-572 SPDVPMDPQTPES
+572 VPNPPES
-585 PETPKTPGVPENP
+585 SENPGVPEGQTP
-598 GAPDGP
+598 
-604 ALSQQGR
+604 SQQGR
-611 GMCVDKHLLD
+611 GVCVGKKLLD

-627 LAKHKGDGFDISL
+627 LAKHNADGFDISL

-652 ERPLNDVALVVGD
+652 ERALNEVALVVGD

-709 AINFDEIDGE
+709 AIDFNKIDGD

-729 PEDATWG
+729 PEGATWG

-775 KPGVYTFDAN
+775 KPGVYIFDAN

-791 DGREMKSE
+791 DGREVKSE
-799 SQEFVITVGNE
+799 SQEFVITVGKD
-810 ALETCKAQKP
+810 AKETCTA
-820 AAEQESK
+820 
-827 PEGRPAEPEPAPGKP
+827 
-842 DGELKPQGPKPVE
+842 PKPGAGQE
-855 PEAPKQPEESTKPEA
+855 PNQPEVPGNPDAPKQPEESIKPEA
-870 PKDPDAP
+870 PKDPETP
-877 KDPKPS
+877 KDPKPG
-883 QPEKPGNGKQPDAP
+883 QPE
-897 KKPENPAKPQP
+897 KPQP
-908 PKQPEKPEKP
+908 PKQPETPKKPE
-918 GAPESGK
+918 
-925 KPEAPKDPGKQSAP
+925 KPEAPKKPGNQSKP
-939 GSPSPKGFFS
+939 GGWSPQNFFS

-980 ANFFAQNM
+980 ANFFAQGI

>member
-1 MKTSDFSRADVRAQ
+1 MKTTDFSRADVCDRGQ
-15 GRRFT
+15 RRFT
-20 VSASR
+20 AAER
-25 RSRVRIAVA
+25 RRPRVRLAVA
-34 VTAALSTAFA
+34 LTAALSTAFV
-44 GLPAASAGPDDGKII
+44 GLPAASAGPDDGKLI

-80 TKYNQI
+80 TKYSEI
-86 IDGDYQ
+86 IDGDFKA
-92 STTAAFADSALWIG
+92 TTAAFADSALWIG

-112 VKTRSKY
+112 AKTRPKY

-147 GSNHKP
+147 GSNHRP
-153 IWYGFGAESDLDVDN
+153 IWYGFGAQSDLNVDN

-204 GTTQSS
+204 GTTDSS

-227 FTKPGRYELQYR
+227 FTKPGRYELKYR

-260 VGGQRPLDTPTES
+260 VGGQRPLDTKTES
-273 LEDRFNKA
+273 LEDRFKKA
-281 PQGDTAAAN
+281 PQGDTTAAN
-290 YRLTIAPKSEP
+290 YRLTIAPKPEP
-301 KADGDDKLSTITF
+301 TAGGDDKLSTITF

-366 VTGESTV
+366 V
-373 QGAGEGAAAVAGAAA
+373 AGEGAAAVEGAAA

-395 LAYSAGE
+395 LPYSAGE
-402 SKETTSAQHA
+402 SKETTSAQYA

-424 RTPEPGTQLASK
+424 RTPEPGTQLTSK

-445 DGLTDTYYVEAKDP
+445 DGATDTYYVETKDP

-470 NTMKDTEG
+470 RTMKDTEG

-501 YAPREGVLFANIIPH
+501 YAPREGVLFMNVIPH
-516 PGYGLS
+516 PGYGLA

-527 VAEKF
+527 ITEKF
-532 VRGETY
+532 IRGNSY
-538 EGTVQFGDQP
+538 EGTVHFGDSP
-548 GIADGAPGA
+548 GASESVPGA
-557 SDGVGEQPPA
+557 SDDAGQQPP
-567 EKPSE
+567 EGKPSE
-572 SPDVPMDPQTPES
+572 APKPPES
-585 PETPKTPGVPENP
+585 SENPGVPEDQTP
-598 GAPDGP
+598 
-604 ALSQQGR
+604 SQQGR
-611 GMCVDKHLLD
+611 GMCVGKKLLD

-627 LAKHKGDGFDISL
+627 LAKHKADGFDISL

-665 NTKETRRAAHQGA
+665 NTKQTRRAAHQGA

-688 GFYHLPQTQRPG
+688 GFYYLPQSQRPG

-709 AINFDEIDGE
+709 AIDFKKIDGE

-729 PEDATWG
+729 PEGATWG
-736 TFIDGRL
+736 TFIDGQL
-743 GEAPTVLSDSTKN
+743 GELPTVLSDSTKN

-761 SSFASHT
+761 SSFSSHT
-768 HIHWGFS
+768 HIHWAFS

-785 YSAKGK
+785 YSAKSKEGH
-791 DGREMKSE
+791 EWQSE
-799 SQEFVITVGNE
+799 TQEFVITVGNE
-810 ALETCKAQKP
+810 ALETCKTPKP
-820 AAEQESK
+820 GAEQESK
-827 PEGRPAEPEPAPGKP
+827 PEGSPAEPAPAPGKP
-842 DGELKPQGPKPVE
+842 GGELKPQEPKPDK
-855 PEAPKQPEESTKPEA
+855 PDESKKPEA
-870 PKDPDAP
+870 PKDPQPGKPAP
-877 KDPKPS
+877 GKPGN
-883 QPEKPGNGKQPDAP
+883 QDKPGNGKQPEAP

-908 PKQPEKPEKP
+908 PKQPEKQPDNQSKP
-918 GAPESGK
+918 GGWSLQ
-925 KPEAPKDPGKQSAP
+925 D
-939 GSPSPKGFFS
+939 FFS
-949 NFNPVHLLAPVLGI
+949 NFNPVHVLAPVLGI

-968 MVALFFELQPQV
+968 MVALFMELQPQV
-980 ANFFAQNM
+980 ANFFAQGI

>member
-15 GRRFT
+15 GRRLT
-20 VSASR
+20 VPGSR
-25 RSRVRIAVA
+25 RSRIRIAVA

-44 GLPAASAGPDDGKII
+44 GLPAAQAGPDDGKLI

-86 IDGDYQ
+86 VDGDYEA
-92 STTAAFADSALWIG
+92 TTAAFADSALWIG

-112 VKTRSKY
+112 AKTKPKY

-153 IWYGFGAESDLDVDN
+153 IWYGFGAESGLDVSN
-168 VQNGRVALDLISVD
+168 VQNGRVALDLIGID

-227 FTKPGRYELQYR
+227 FTKPGRYELTYR
-239 VSSRTNDGKFV
+239 VSSRTNDGKFI

-273 LEDRFNKA
+273 LEDRFKKA
-281 PQGDTAAAN
+281 PQGDAAAAN

-301 KADGDDKLSTITF
+301 KAGGDDKLSTITF

-366 VTGESTV
+366 ATGESTV
-373 QGAGEGAAAVAGAAA
+373 QGAGEGAAAAAGAA

-395 LAYSAGE
+395 LPYSAGE

-412 DALPKGNNKRDL
+412 DALPKGDNKRDL
-424 RTPEPGTQLASK
+424 RTPEPGTQLTSK

-459 NFQGAFTGGVY
+459 TFQGAFTGGVY
-470 NTMKDTEG
+470 STMKDTEG

-501 YAPREGVLFANIIPH
+501 YAPREGVLFMNVIPH
-516 PGYGLS
+516 PGYGLA

-527 VAEKF
+527 ITEKF
-532 VRGETY
+532 IRGNSY
-538 EGTVQFGDQP
+538 EGTVHFGESP
-548 GIADGAPGA
+548 GVPESVPGA
-557 SDGVGEQPPA
+557 SDDAGQQPPA
-567 EKPSE
+567 DKPSE
-572 SPDVPMDPQTPES
+572 APNPPES
-585 PETPKTPGVPENP
+585 SENPGVPEGQTP
-598 GAPDGP
+598 
-604 ALSQQGR
+604 SQQGR
-611 GMCVDKHLLD
+611 GVCVGKKLLD

-627 LAKHKGDGFDISL
+627 LAKHNADGFDISL

-652 ERPLNDVALVVGD
+652 ERALNEVALVVGD
-665 NTKETRRAAHQGA
+665 NTKETRRAAHQGV

-709 AINFDEIDGE
+709 AIDFNKIDGE

-729 PEDATWG
+729 PEGATWG

-761 SSFASHT
+761 STFASHT

-775 KPGVYTFDAN
+775 KPGVYIFDAN

-791 DGREMKSE
+791 DGHEMKSE
-799 SQEFVITVGNE
+799 SQEFVITVGKDAKE
-810 ALETCKAQKP
+810 ACTA
-820 AAEQESK
+820 
-827 PEGRPAEPEPAPGKP
+827 
-842 DGELKPQGPKPVE
+842 PKPGAGQE
-855 PEAPKQPEESTKPEA
+855 PNQPEVPGNPDAPKQPEESIKPEA
-870 PKDPDAP
+870 PKDPETP
-877 KDPKPS
+877 KDPKPG
-883 QPEKPGNGKQPDAP
+883 QPE
-897 KKPENPAKPQP
+897 KPQP
-908 PKQPEKPEKP
+908 PKQPETPKKPE
-918 GAPESGK
+918 
-925 KPEAPKDPGKQSAP
+925 KPEAPKKPGNQSKP
-939 GSPSPKGFFS
+939 GGWSPQNFFS

-980 ANFFAQNM
+980 ANFFAQGI

>member
-20 VSASR
+20 VPRSR
-25 RSRVRIAVA
+25 RSRIRIAVA
-34 VTAALSTAFA
+34 VTAALSAAFA
-44 GLPAASAGPDDGKII
+44 SLPAAQAGPDDGKLI

-86 IDGDYQ
+86 VDGDYEA
-92 STTAAFADSALWIG
+92 TTAAFADSALWIG

-112 VKTRSKY
+112 AKTKPKY

-153 IWYGFGAESDLDVDN
+153 IWYGFGAESGLDVSN
-168 VQNGRVALDLISVD
+168 VQNGRVALDLIGID

-227 FTKPGRYELQYR
+227 FTKPGRYELTYR
-239 VSSRTNDGKFV
+239 VSSRTNDGKFI

-273 LEDRFNKA
+273 VEDRFKKA
-281 PQGDTAAAN
+281 PQGDAAAAN

-301 KADGDDKLSTITF
+301 KAGGDDKLSTITF

-366 VTGESTV
+366 VAGESTV
-373 QGAGEGAAAVAGAAA
+373 QGAGEGAAAVAGTA

-395 LAYSAGE
+395 LPYSAGE

-424 RTPEPGTQLASK
+424 RTPEPGTQLTSK

-459 NFQGAFTGGVY
+459 TFQGAFTGGVY
-470 NTMKDTEG
+470 STMKDTEG

-501 YAPREGVLFANIIPH
+501 YAPREGVLFMNVIPH
-516 PGYGLS
+516 PGYGIA

-527 VAEKF
+527 ITEKF
-532 VRGETY
+532 IRGNSY
-538 EGTVQFGDQP
+538 EGTVHFGESP
-548 GIADGAPGA
+548 GVPESVPGA
-557 SDGVGEQPPA
+557 SDDAGQQPPA
-567 EKPSE
+567 DKPSE
-572 SPDVPMDPQTPES
+572 VPNPPES
-585 PETPKTPGVPENP
+585 SENPGVPEGQTP
-598 GAPDGP
+598 
-604 ALSQQGR
+604 SQQGR
-611 GMCVDKHLLD
+611 GVCVGKKLLD

-627 LAKHKGDGFDISL
+627 LAKHNADGFDISL

-652 ERPLNDVALVVGD
+652 ERALNEVALVVGD

-709 AINFDEIDGE
+709 AIDFNKIDGD

-729 PEDATWG
+729 PEGATWG

-775 KPGVYTFDAN
+775 KPGVYIFDAN

-791 DGREMKSE
+791 DGREVKSE
-799 SQEFVITVGNE
+799 SQEFVITVGKD
-810 ALETCKAQKP
+810 AKETCTA
-820 AAEQESK
+820 
-827 PEGRPAEPEPAPGKP
+827 
-842 DGELKPQGPKPVE
+842 PKPGAGQE
-855 PEAPKQPEESTKPEA
+855 PNQPEVPGNPDAPKQPEESIKPEA
-870 PKDPDAP
+870 PKDPETP
-877 KDPKPS
+877 KDPKPG
-883 QPEKPGNGKQPDAP
+883 QPE
-897 KKPENPAKPQP
+897 KPQP
-908 PKQPEKPEKP
+908 PKQPETPKKPE
-918 GAPESGK
+918 
-925 KPEAPKDPGKQSAP
+925 KPEAPKKPGNQSKP
-939 GSPSPKGFFS
+939 GGWSPQNFFS

-980 ANFFAQNM
+980 ANFFAQGI

>member
-1 MKTSDFSRADVRAQ
+1 MKTSDFLRADVRAR
-15 GRRFT
+15 GRRCT
-20 VSASR
+20 VFGSR
-25 RSRVRIAVA
+25 RSRIRIAVA
-34 VTAALSTAFA
+34 VTAALSTVFA
-44 GLPAASAGPDDGKII
+44 GLPAASAGPDDGKLI

-86 IDGDYQ
+86 IDGDYEA
-92 STTAAFADSALWIG
+92 TTAAFADSALWIG

-112 VKTRSKY
+112 AKTRPKY
-119 QITLPDNGDFAFIG
+119 QITLPDNGDFVFIG

-168 VQNGRVALDLISVD
+168 VHNGRVALDLISVD

-204 GTTQSS
+204 GTTESS

-227 FTKPGRYELQYR
+227 FTKPGRYELTYR

-273 LEDRFNKA
+273 LEDRFKKA
-281 PQGDTAAAN
+281 PQGDAAAAN
-290 YRLTIAPKSEP
+290 YRLSIAPKSDP
-301 KADGDDKLSTITF
+301 KAGGDDKLSTITF
-314 DAGKEGLNGTVTL
+314 DAGKESLNGTVTL

-366 VTGESTV
+366 VAGESTV
-373 QGAGEGAAAVAGAAA
+373 QGAGESAAEVAGAAA

-395 LAYSAGE
+395 LPYSAGE

-424 RTPEPGTQLASK
+424 RTPEPGTQLTSK

-459 NFQGAFTGGVY
+459 TFQGAFTGGVY
-470 NTMKDTEG
+470 RTMEDTEG

-501 YAPREGVLFANIIPH
+501 YAPREGVLFMNVIPH
-516 PGYGLS
+516 PGYGLA

-527 VAEKF
+527 IAEKF
-532 VRGETY
+532 IRGNSY
-538 EGTVQFGDQP
+538 EGTVHLGDSS
-548 GIADGAPGA
+548 GASESDPGA
-557 SDGVGEQPPA
+557 SDDAGQQPPVD
-567 EKPSE
+567 KPSE
-572 SPDVPMDPQTPES
+572 IPHVPES
-585 PETPKTPGVPENP
+585 SENP
-598 GAPDGP
+598 GESEDPMF
-604 ALSQQGR
+604 SQQGR
-611 GMCVDKHLLD
+611 GVCIGKKLLD

-627 LAKHKGDGFDISL
+627 LAKHKADGFEISL

-652 ERPLNDVALVVGD
+652 ERPLNDVALVVGE
-665 NTKETRRAAHQGA
+665 NTKQTRRAAHQGA

-688 GFYHLPQTQRPG
+688 GFYHLPQSQRPG

-709 AINFDEIDGE
+709 AIDFNKIDGE

-729 PEDATWG
+729 PEGATWG
-736 TFIDGRL
+736 TFIDGQL
-743 GEAPTVLSDSTKN
+743 GDLPTVLSDSTKN

-785 YSAKGK
+785 YSAKSAEGH
-791 DGREMKSE
+791 EWQSE
-799 SQEFVITVGNE
+799 SQELVLTVGDD
-810 ALETCKAQKP
+810 ALETCKMPKP
-820 AAEQESK
+820 GAEQEPKQPEDSTPEAGQEDKPEDGPTAPGPGK
-827 PEGRPAEPEPAPGKP
+827 PEGELEAPGTS
-842 DGELKPQGPKPVE
+842 
-855 PEAPKQPEESTKPEA
+855 EAPKQPEESIKPET
-870 PKDPDAP
+870 PRDPEAP

-883 QPEKPGNGKQPDAP
+883 QPEKPGNGKLPDSQP
-897 KKPENPAKPQP
+897 N
-908 PKQPEKPEKP
+908 
-918 GAPESGK
+918 
-925 KPEAPKDPGKQSAP
+925 P
-939 GSPSPKGFFS
+939 GSWSLQNFFA

-968 MVALFFELQPQV
+968 MIALFFELQPQV
-980 ANFFAQNM
+980 AHFFAQHL

>member
-20 VSASR
+20 VPGSR
-25 RSRVRIAVA
+25 RSRIRIAVA
-34 VTAALSTAFA
+34 VTAALSAAFA
-44 GLPAASAGPDDGKII
+44 SLPAAQAGPDDGKLI

-86 IDGDYQ
+86 VDGDYEA
-92 STTAAFADSALWIG
+92 TTAAFADSALWIG

-112 VKTRSKY
+112 AKTKPKY

-153 IWYGFGAESDLDVDN
+153 IWYGFGAESGLDVSN
-168 VQNGRVALDLISVD
+168 VQNGRVALDLIGID

-227 FTKPGRYELQYR
+227 FTKPGRYELTYR
-239 VSSRTNDGKFV
+239 VSSRTNDGKFI

-273 LEDRFNKA
+273 VEDRFKKA
-281 PQGDTAAAN
+281 PQGDAAAAN

-301 KADGDDKLSTITF
+301 KAGGDDKLSTITF

-366 VTGESTV
+366 DAGESTV
-373 QGAGEGAAAVAGAAA
+373 QGAGEGAAAAAGAA

-395 LAYSAGE
+395 LPYSAGE

-424 RTPEPGTQLASK
+424 RTPEPGTQLTSK

-459 NFQGAFTGGVY
+459 TFQGAFTGGVY
-470 NTMKDTEG
+470 STMKDTEG

-501 YAPREGVLFANIIPH
+501 YAPREGVLFMNVIPH
-516 PGYGLS
+516 PGYGIA

-527 VAEKF
+527 ITEKF
-532 VRGETY
+532 IRGNSY
-538 EGTVQFGDQP
+538 EGTVHFGESP
-548 GIADGAPGA
+548 GVPESVPGA
-557 SDGVGEQPPA
+557 SDDAGQQPPA
-567 EKPSE
+567 DKPSE
-572 SPDVPMDPQTPES
+572 VPNPPES
-585 PETPKTPGVPENP
+585 SENPGVPEGQTP
-598 GAPDGP
+598 
-604 ALSQQGR
+604 SQQGR
-611 GMCVDKHLLD
+611 GVCVGKKLLD

-627 LAKHKGDGFDISL
+627 LAKHNADGFDISL

-652 ERPLNDVALVVGD
+652 ERALNEVALVVGD

-709 AINFDEIDGE
+709 AIDFNKIDGD

-729 PEDATWG
+729 PEGATWG

-775 KPGVYTFDAN
+775 KPGVYIFDAN

-791 DGREMKSE
+791 DGREVKSE
-799 SQEFVITVGNE
+799 SQEFVITVGKD
-810 ALETCKAQKP
+810 AKETCTA
-820 AAEQESK
+820 
-827 PEGRPAEPEPAPGKP
+827 
-842 DGELKPQGPKPVE
+842 PKPGAGQE
-855 PEAPKQPEESTKPEA
+855 PNQPEVPGNPDAPKQPEESIKPEA
-870 PKDPDAP
+870 PKDPETP
-877 KDPKPS
+877 KDPKPG
-883 QPEKPGNGKQPDAP
+883 QPE
-897 KKPENPAKPQP
+897 KPQP
-908 PKQPEKPEKP
+908 PKQPETPKKPE
-918 GAPESGK
+918 
-925 KPEAPKDPGKQSAP
+925 KPEAPKKPGNQSKP
-939 GSPSPKGFFS
+939 GGWSPQNFFS

-968 MVALFFELQPQV
+968 MVALFMELQPQV
-980 ANFFAQNM
+980 ANFFAKGI

>member
-20 VSASR
+20 VPGSR
-25 RSRVRIAVA
+25 RSRIRIAVA
-34 VTAALSTAFA
+34 VTAALSAAFA
-44 GLPAASAGPDDGKII
+44 SLPAAQAGPDDGKLI

-86 IDGDYQ
+86 VDGDYEA
-92 STTAAFADSALWIG
+92 TTAAFADSALWIG

-112 VKTRSKY
+112 AKTKPKY

-153 IWYGFGAESDLDVDN
+153 IWYGFGAESGLDVSN
-168 VQNGRVALDLISVD
+168 VQNGRVALDLIGID

-227 FTKPGRYELQYR
+227 FTKPGRYELTYR
-239 VSSRTNDGKFV
+239 VSSRTNDGKFI

-273 LEDRFNKA
+273 VEDRFKKA
-281 PQGDTAAAN
+281 PQGDAAAAN

-301 KADGDDKLSTITF
+301 KAGGDDKLSTITF

-361 TPDTV
+361 TPDAV
-366 VTGESTV
+366 VAGESTV
-373 QGAGEGAAAVAGAAA
+373 QGAGEGAAAVAGTA

-395 LAYSAGE
+395 LPYSAGE

-424 RTPEPGTQLASK
+424 RTPEPGTQLTSK

-459 NFQGAFTGGVY
+459 TFQGAFTGGVY
-470 NTMKDTEG
+470 STMKDTEG

-501 YAPREGVLFANIIPH
+501 YAPREGVLFMNVIPH
-516 PGYGLS
+516 PGYGIA

-527 VAEKF
+527 ITEKF
-532 VRGETY
+532 IRGNSY
-538 EGTVQFGDQP
+538 EGTVHFGESP
-548 GIADGAPGA
+548 GVPESVPGA
-557 SDGVGEQPPA
+557 SDDAGQQPPA
-567 EKPSE
+567 DKPSE
-572 SPDVPMDPQTPES
+572 VPNPPES
-585 PETPKTPGVPENP
+585 SENPGVPEGQTP
-598 GAPDGP
+598 
-604 ALSQQGR
+604 SQQGR
-611 GMCVDKHLLD
+611 GVCVGKKLLD

-627 LAKHKGDGFDISL
+627 LAKHNADGFDISL

-652 ERPLNDVALVVGD
+652 ERALNEVALVVGD

-709 AINFDEIDGE
+709 AIDFNKIDGD

-729 PEDATWG
+729 PEGATWG

-775 KPGVYTFDAN
+775 KPGVYIFDAN

-791 DGREMKSE
+791 DGREVKSE
-799 SQEFVITVGNE
+799 SQEFVITVGKD
-810 ALETCKAQKP
+810 AKETCTA
-820 AAEQESK
+820 
-827 PEGRPAEPEPAPGKP
+827 
-842 DGELKPQGPKPVE
+842 PKPGAGQE
-855 PEAPKQPEESTKPEA
+855 PNQPEVPGNPDAPKQPEESIKPEA
-870 PKDPDAP
+870 PKDPETP
-877 KDPKPS
+877 KDPKPG
-883 QPEKPGNGKQPDAP
+883 QPE
-897 KKPENPAKPQP
+897 KPQP
-908 PKQPEKPEKP
+908 PKQPETPKKPE
-918 GAPESGK
+918 
-925 KPEAPKDPGKQSAP
+925 KPEAPKKPGNQSKP
-939 GSPSPKGFFS
+939 GGWSPQNFFS

-980 ANFFAQNM
+980 ANFFAQGI